1 MDNNLLKDFNKII
14 GNNSNYYFFLTFI
27 KNKDFLIQLFE
38 SLNKTIK
45 NYYDCK
51 DYYFTLK
58 IPFTELS
65 KTYSKN
71 DIIQLF
77 KLIPNYHYE
86 NNDND
91 IIDQFY
97 LYYVYYKEYFLNLF
111 NALQKAITDYY
122 KVKDFNYIF
131 IVPELFQKKY
141 NIQKLNLDALTI
153 IKLYNISTN
162 YKYILPLPTD
172 FI

>member
-91 IIDQFY
+91 
-97 LYYVYYKEYFLNLF
+97 
-111 NALQKAITDYY
+111 
-122 KVKDFNYIF
+122 
-131 IVPELFQKKY
+131 KK
-141 NIQKLNLDALTI
+141 
-153 IKLYNISTN
+153 
-162 YKYILPLPTD
+162 P
-172 FI
+172 

>member
-1 MDNNLLKDFNKII
+1 MDNNLIKDFNKII
-14 GNNSNYYFFLTFI
+14 GNKSHYYFLTFV
-27 KNKDFLIQLFE
+27 KNKDFLINLFN
-38 SLNKTIK
+38 SLNKAIK
-45 NYYDCK
+45 NYDCK
-51 DYYFTLK
+51 DYYYTLK
-58 IPFTELS
+58 IPFTELN

-71 DIIQLF
+71 DIIELF
-77 KLIPNYHYE
+77 KLIPNYQYK
-86 NNDND
+86 NNITND
-91 IIDQFY
+91 DIDQFF
-97 LYYVYYKEYFLNLF
+97 LYYVANKEYFLNLF
-111 NALQKAITDYY
+111 DALQRAINNYF